1 VTSELC
7 RDDLV
12 SSVQSP
18 LWGCRAE
25 RRVVD
30 GAVEGMRKVSAFTVA
45 RESTLYRAAVR
56 RRMTRAAEEV
66 VMVVVV
72 VWL

>member
-1 VTSELC
+1 M
-7 RDDLV
+7 
-12 SSVQSP
+12 
-18 LWGCRAE
+18 
-25 RRVVD
+25 D